1 MWHKGQQS
9 AICSSMLRSRK
20 MSMSERNKGR
30 DLSSQ
35 SQVESP
41 HLWNHSYGWCPFF
54 VLSRTKLFLVQS
66 SEVKVCNTEQAEKIQ
81 TKQKR
86 SNSSQFFFIH
96 IAFFAFLNRNK
107 HIFSAY
113 AQTLVISPLK
123 LKGKKD
129 LIFVVSSYCL
139 RCSFVHT
146 YTRMI
151 FNKNHFMC
159 FTLPCLSS
167 IHNKFD

>member
-1 MWHKGQQS
+1 MAG
-9 AICSSMLRSRK
+9 
-20 MSMSERNKGR
+20 
-30 DLSSQ
+30 
-35 SQVESP
+35 V
-41 HLWNHSYGWCPFF
+41 PFF

-96 IAFFAFLNRNK
+96 IAFL
-107 HIFSAY
+107 HFSIGINTSFQHY
-113 AQTLVISPLK
+113 NAQTLVTSPLK

>member
-1 MWHKGQQS
+1 MAG
-9 AICSSMLRSRK
+9 
-20 MSMSERNKGR
+20 
-30 DLSSQ
+30 
-35 SQVESP
+35 V
-41 HLWNHSYGWCPFF
+41 PFF

-146 YTRMI
+146 YTGMI

>member
-20 MSMSERNKGR
+20 MSTSERNKGR
-30 DLSSQ
+30 DLSSR
-35 SQVESP
+35 SQVERP

-81 TKQKR
+81 TKQKQ

-96 IAFFAFLNRNK
+96 IAFL
-107 HIFSAY
+107 HFSIGINTSFQHMLRHLLY
-113 AQTLVISPLK
+113 RPWNWRE
-123 LKGKKD
+123 KKTWSLSFH
-129 LIFVVSSYCL
+129 LIV
-139 RCSFVHT
+139 
-146 YTRMI
+146 
-151 FNKNHFMC
+151 
-159 FTLPCLSS
+159 
-167 IHNKFD
+167 